1 MVPVLKADDSCLIEN
16 YRPISILPAFSK
28 NLKKIVYNR
37 ISRYRTENMI
47 LSHNRFCIRD
57 VKCLLLADDT
67 SIFYQNRNLKILI
80 DYLNNET
87 RYVATWLKA
96 SKLFINAKTTKII
109 VFRTKQKKLLAT
121 SPLKIDNTIIEEVE
135 DIIFRCFT

>member
-1 MVPVLKADDSCLIEN
+1 
-16 YRPISILPAFSK
+16 
-28 NLKKIVYNR
+28 
-37 ISRYRTENMI
+37 MI

-57 VKCLLLADDT
+57 VTCLLLADAT

-80 DYLNNET
+80 DYVNDET

-109 VFRTKQKKLLAT
+109 VFRTKRKKLQAT
-121 SPLKIDNTIIEEVE
+121 SPLKIDNTIIEEIE
-135 DIIFRCFT
+135 DKIFRCFT